1 MKKNIVQQV
10 TQFFEKDI
18 WKISTEDKH
27 PVFSFFVRLGKIF
40 FIAVKG
46 FRKDKIQIRASALSF
61 YTLLSIVPL
70 LAMLFAVAQGFG
82 MKSRLNTILTE
93 KLYGQQELLNVLLG
107 FVDKYLGHINSGYI
121 AGIGVLILFWSV
133 MKVMGNIE
141 SSFNNIWQVKKSR
154 IISRQFTDYISILII
169 APVFLIIA
177 SSFNVSQLQSIS
189 SSIPFLHYLD
199 SVLKV
204 LVTLLSYTLIWIV
217 FTIIYIIIPNTKV
230 KFVPALIGGI
240 IAGTMFQLLQ
250 WGYVNFQ
257 SKLTS
262 YGAIYGTFAALPLLM
277 MWLEFSWLIVL
288 LGAEISYAYQ
298 NAAHYEQ
305 EAEDI
310 QVNPK
315 QRRVLELLVTQK
327 IIANFA
333 EGNDPLN
340 STDIADQ
347 LGIPA
352 RVVRDILYDLLSARI
367 ITETLTHEVREVG
380 YQPATD
386 PAKLTVS
393 YIVEALD
400 KKGQEITFD
409 KETKEFSKLS
419 KIVDSFYDDLLKS
432 PNNKTLRDI

>member
-82 MKSRLNTILTE
+82 MKSRLSTILTE

-310 QVNPK
+310 QVSPK
-315 QRRVLELLVTQK
+315 QRRVLELLVAQK
-327 IIANFA
+327 IITNFA

-352 RVVRDILYDLLSARI
+352 RVVRDILYDLLGARI
-367 ITETLTHEVREVG
+367 INETLTHEVREVG

-400 KKGQEITFD
+400 KKGQEVTFD
-409 KETKEFSKLS
+409 KEPKEFSKLN